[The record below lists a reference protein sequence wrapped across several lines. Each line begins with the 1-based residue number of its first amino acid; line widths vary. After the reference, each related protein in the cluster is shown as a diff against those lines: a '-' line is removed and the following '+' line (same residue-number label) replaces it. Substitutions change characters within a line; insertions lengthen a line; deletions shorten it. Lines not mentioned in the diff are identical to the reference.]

1 MVVQKTTCSLTLDAH
16 LGEFALRTPLR
27 CDGCVYVLIERRAR
41 GVKCLAL
48 LKRKPEIILLQARE
62 ALAGWLLSAKTRP
75 AAQAVGGSS
84 VCMPRRKQVQA
95 TLSRR
100 RITERDLK

>member
-1 MVVQKTTCSLTLDAH
+1 MLLS
-16 LGEFALRTPLR
+16 ENFALGLPPR
-27 CDGCVYVLIERRAR
+27 CDGCVYVLIESRPR
-41 GVKCLAL
+41 GVKCFAL

-62 ALAGWLLSAKTRP
+62 ALAGFLSAKTRSS
-75 AAQAVGGSS
+75 AQAVSGSS
-84 VCMPRRKQVQA
+84 VCMPGRKQVQA